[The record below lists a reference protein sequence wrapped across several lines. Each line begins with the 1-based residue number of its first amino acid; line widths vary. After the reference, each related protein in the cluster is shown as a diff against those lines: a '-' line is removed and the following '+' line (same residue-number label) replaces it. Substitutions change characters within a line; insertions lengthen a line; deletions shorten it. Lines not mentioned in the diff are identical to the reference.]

1 MTVSGFQR
9 YISNSPYSAKERL
22 QTPTYSPRQRLL
34 NLTFL
39 KGTNS
44 SDISCKKNA
53 HKTDSLYSVPI
64 CRQWHR
70 EIQLV
75 IFPPLLF
82 MHFPPLHA
90 FSLVSLIH
98 FGLTLLNL
106 ESKLNI
112 QTVKKTWE
120 LLPHLNLKWNGSQI
134 PTQHEIY
141 SCCWL
146 VIIPHPYLHIPH
158 IAAAHSNSALVE
170 RCCQGDAE
178 KMCWKT

>member
-1 MTVSGFQR
+1 MTPG
-9 YISNSPYSAKERL
+9 
-22 QTPTYSPRQRLL
+22 
-34 NLTFL
+34 
-39 KGTNS
+39 
-44 SDISCKKNA
+44 
-53 HKTDSLYSVPI
+53 DSTCDL
-64 CRQWHR
+64 
-70 EIQLV
+70 
-75 IFPPLLF
+75 PPLLF

-112 QTVKKTWE
+112 QTVKKHE
-120 LLPHLNLKWNGSQI
+120 SSYQHLNLKWNGSQI
-134 PTQHEIY
+134 PTQHETY

-146 VIIPHPYLHIPH
+146 VIIPLPSLHIPH

-178 KMCWKT
+178 KRCWKTFVKLTDQTSLAWQAVPVGLRDLLKNFDA